1 MTPYQKRY
9 KRLSDDVESGK
20 VQKMIDDGYTRAQIA
35 AEYEVSLQSIRK
47 HTTTGAIVFEK
58 HTGVAGELTGIE
70 LWSEAKKLAMTKPWK

>member
-9 KRLSDDVESGK
+9 KRLSDDVQSGK
-20 VQKMIDDGYTRAQIA
+20 VQKMINDGYTRAQIA
-35 AEYEVSLQSIRK
+35 AEYEVSMASIRK
-47 HTTTGAIVFEK
+47 HTMSGALVFEK